1 MVKKCFLV
9 GLSCLTV
16 IGGNNLNAFATKD
29 YQVYVAVFCD
39 DKEKAKNMI
48 NLLCREKG
56 VFEATKKRVCF
67 NGEENNIGKNDF
79 RDSTVIYD
87 EYEDT
92 NYHIKYKYLNKLDKS
107 ILKKC
112 SRATILYDI
121 SDETLNPIVNTV
133 DLASNKNIKNLL
145 SLETPLVKYINKL
158 QYKNWWLLGGSGW
171 YNSLDF
177 ASYGKEKLQ
186 TDEYDTRRSQIN
198 RFTCQTEKYFK
209 VDNKWERGHSDIS
222 QPDFYE
228 YDLFGIVGSAR
239 RSIMDGSV
247 SGEYNS
253 ESNTLDSNSTEN
265 EVSDNEEFKKKPNNY
280 KKLILGTAA
289 LAAICAMLYGGY
301 RLFKGD
307 GNYENN

>member
-1 MVKKCFLV
+1 MKKSFSIILSFLMIV
-9 GLSCLTV
+9 CGF
-16 IGGNNLNAFATKD
+16 NLNVFATKD
-29 YQVYVAVFCD
+29 YQVHVAVFCD
-39 DKEKAKNMI
+39 NEQKAQEMI
-48 NLLCREKG
+48 TLLCREKG
-56 VFEATKKRVCF
+56 VFKAIEKRVRF
-67 NGEENNIGKNDF
+67 TGEKNNIPN
-79 RDSTVIYD
+79 STVIYD
-87 EYEDT
+87 DYDDI
-92 NYHIKYKYLNKLDKS
+92 NYHITYHYSPHLDKNLLS
-107 ILKKC
+107 KC

-222 QPDFYE
+222 QPDFHE
-228 YDLFGIVGSAR
+228 YNLFGIVGSAR
-239 RSIMDGSV
+239 RSIMDGTV
-247 SGEYNS
+247 SGKYNQN
-253 ESNTLDSNSTEN
+253 EKTFSNKNLLCGSA
-265 EVSDNEEFKKKPNNY
+265 VAA
-280 KKLILGTAA
+280 TAA
-289 LAAICAMLYGGY
+289 AFVYGGY
-301 RLFKGD
+301 KLVKHYITD
-307 GNYENN
+307 KNNQ